1 MDIFLIAVNEP
12 PGATS
17 ARTVETLDKIKDF
30 LEQTPG
36 IKDNVEQV
44 FTVSGFDLLGGSQ
57 KSSAGVIFA
66 TMSDWKY
73 RTTQPTS
80 INAMVG
86 QTFGFAAQGVPEA
99 TVIAMNPPSIP
110 GLGTTGGFS
119 MYIIN
124 KAGDSPQVMAER
136 ANEFLA
142 EARKESSDPKYLY
155 YF

>member
-1 MDIFLIAVNEP
+1 
-12 PGATS
+12 
-17 ARTVETLDKIKDF
+17 
-30 LEQTPG
+30 
-36 IKDNVEQV
+36 
-44 FTVSGFDLLGGSQ
+44 
-57 KSSAGVIFA
+57 
-66 TMSDWKY
+66 MSDWKY
-73 RTTQPTS
+73 RTTLATS

-142 EARKESSDPKYLY
+142 EARKSPQFNLFTLPLIHLHHPYNLM
-155 YF
+155 